1 MLADKGDQLP
11 VSAFSVDGTWPVGTA
26 KYEKRNIAGEIPV
39 WEQSLCIQCNKCAM
53 ICPHAAIRA
62 KAVQPEA
69 LVDVPA
75 TLKTM
80 PYKGPEVKGGTYL
93 LQVAP
98 EDCTGCTLCVHVCP
112 GKDKAD
118 PNRFALSMQAKD
130 PILDAERENFKYF
143 LSLPDLDRADIRLNM
158 KTTQLVTPLFEFSGA
173 CLACGETPYV
183 KTMTQL
189 FGDRTMI
196 ANATGCSSIY
206 GGNLPTTPYTTDRD
220 GRGPAWANSLFE
232 DNAEFGLGYR
242 LALDFHKGHTVSL
255 VKQLTGVIPEQLAN
269 ELLYSPQ
276 NTDAGIKAQ
285 RARVAELR
293 RVLAGRTDAESVR
306 LSLLADYLVE
316 KIVWIVGGDGWAYDI
331 GYGGL
336 DHVLASGRNVN
347 ILVMDTEAYSNT
359 GGQASKSTPLG
370 ATAKFAATG
379 KTSPKKDMGLIAM
392 SYGNVYVASVAFG
405 AKDTQTVMAMQEAAS
420 YDGVSLVIAY
430 AHCIAHGNDLSHGL
444 DQQKLAVQTGYWP
457 LYRYDP
463 RKLGTSESALT
474 LDAADPNMQICDYM
488 ASETRFRITEKQNP
502 DQYRKMVDLANEE
515 VRRRFHILK
524 RMAGDVAAE

>member
-1 MLADKGDQLP
+1 
-11 VSAFSVDGTWPVGTA
+11 
-26 KYEKRNIAGEIPV
+26 
-39 WEQSLCIQCNKCAM
+39 
-53 ICPHAAIRA
+53 
-62 KAVQPEA
+62 
-69 LVDVPA
+69 
-75 TLKTM
+75 M

-118 PNRFALSMQAKD
+118 PNRLALAMVAKD
-130 PILDAERENFKYF
+130 PILEAEKTNFDYF
-143 LSLPDLDRADIRLNM
+143 LALPDLERADVRLTM
-158 KTTQLVTPLFEFSGA
+158 KTSQLITPLFEFSGA

-196 ANATGCSSIY
+196 ANATGCSSIF

-242 LALDFHKGHTVSL
+242 LAVDHHKL
-255 VKQLTGVIPEQLAN
+255 QAQRLIKQLAGALPEQLVN
-269 ELLYSPQ
+269 ELLYAPQ

-293 RVLAGRTDAESVR
+293 RLLAGRTDAESLR
-306 LSLLADYLVE
+306 LDLAADYLVD
-316 KIVWIVGGDGWAYDI
+316 KVVWIVGGDGWAYDI

-347 ILVMDTEAYSNT
+347 ILVMNTEAYSNT
-359 GGQASKSTPLG
+359 GGQASKATPLG

-392 SYGNVYVASVAFG
+392 AYGNVYVASVAFG
-405 AKDTQTVMAMQEAAS
+405 AKDTQTVMAMQEAAA
-420 YDGVSLVIAY
+420 YDGVSIVIAY

-463 RKLGTSESALT
+463 RKLGTDESALT
-474 LDAADPNMQICDYM
+474 LDAADPNLQICDYM
-488 ASETRFRITEKQNP
+488 ASETRFRITEKLNP
-502 DQYRKMVDLANEE
+502 EHYKQMVEQANED